1 MSVFCYICTS
11 RHVLVPGAVPDA
23 DAAVVIIAVLFRS
36 STCTSAPFSS
46 RGIGSVI

>member
-1 MSVFCYICTS
+1 MSVICYICIS
-11 RHVLVPGAVPDA
+11 RHVIVSGAVPDA
-23 DAAVVIIAVLFRS
+23 AAVVIIAVLFRS